1 MVTPAVTSKRYL
13 RATCAQINQRVRRGN
28 LIYALRVTPSPM
40 TWMSNINNIAD
51 AAPAVGD
58 AWPVLIFVRRVRKAA
73 VGVAARYRNTCP
85 ARTIEFHFPR
95 P

>member
-1 MVTPAVTSKRYL
+1 
-13 RATCAQINQRVRRGN
+13 
-28 LIYALRVTPSPM
+28 M

-85 ARTIEFHFPR
+85 ARTIEFHFPTR
-95 P
+95 L